1 MTIKQLTDK
10 VKAVLN
16 NAGITDASEGEF
28 LVAVALG
35 VKRNATKLNTPITD
49 AEKRKALRWAN
60 KRATGTP
67 LTIISHSANF
77 YGRDYF
83 VNTSVLSPRPETE
96 ELVELV
102 AKNVNKNARVLDLCT
117 GSGAIAITLEL
128 EFGFKN
134 VVASDISARA
144 LMVAKKN
151 SCALGAH
158 VRFVQSDLFENLG
171 GRFDCI
177 VSNPPYISETEYDLL
192 EGEVKNFEPK
202 IALVADDDGLAVYKK
217 IATRAGEYLAP
228 NGQLFLEI
236 GETQAEAITEILRPH
251 FKDLEVKCDLEGKP
265 RMIKATKI
273 N

>member
-10 VKAVLN
+10 VKAVLTC
-16 NAGITDASEGEF
+16 AGITDPSEGEF

-35 VKRNATKLNTPITD
+35 VKRNATKLNTPVTV
-49 AEKRKALRWAN
+49 AAQRKAFRWAK
-60 KRATGTP
+60 KRATGMP

-77 YGRDYF
+77 YGRDFF

-128 EFGFKN
+128 EFGFKS

-151 SCALGAH
+151 NCALGAH
-158 VRFVQSDLFENLG
+158 VKFVRSDLFENLS

-177 VSNPPYISETEYDLL
+177 VSNPPYISNAEYDLL

-202 IALVADDDGLAVYKK
+202 IALVAEDNGLAVYKQ
-217 IATRAGEYLAP
+217 IAARAGEYLAP

-236 GETQAEAITEILRPH
+236 GETQAEAVTEILRQN
-251 FKDLEVKCDLEGKP
+251 FRVLEVKCDLEGKP
-265 RMIKATKI
+265 RMIKAVKI